1 MSCKGRTIAE
11 FMKKIKSLVSIL
23 LAVFVVFASCVTAN
37 AASAS
42 ISAYASKVNVTS
54 GDTITV
60 TVSLNSCSG
69 ISGINFTLTYNSSH
83 LQYVSSS
90 IGGAGDVFSLKNAN
104 QSGSSI
110 KGAFMNVDG
119 STSSS
124 TGTLATVTFKVI
136 SSASAKSP
144 LSLSAS
150 ATDSA
155 ANTVS
160 VTATGTTLTLGTTT
174 AKPSTTKPTTTK
186 PTTTKPTTTKPTT
199 TKPTTTEPTTEG
211 ESTTKVIAT
220 ETIAV
225 TVGNSYQLAKPSS
238 MSGKVTYSSSK
249 TSVASVTDAGVIS
262 TIAKGMTTITAV
274 SENGV
279 TKTWLLI
286 VGDGSTVEKEDEST
300 TLTDEETTTE
310 LQMIGSVTEEN
321 TTEEE
326 TTADTKD
333 SLKKDKGDETFR
345 LIFGTGAVVAVLII
359 IIIIVSM
366 IRKRRSFVG

>member
-1 MSCKGRTIAE
+1 
-11 FMKKIKSLVSIL
+11 MKKIKSLISVL
-23 LAVFVVFASCVTAN
+23 LAVFVVFTSCVVAN

-42 ISAYASKVNVTS
+42 ISAYSSKTNVSS

-60 TVSLNSCSG
+60 TVSLNSNPG
-69 ISGINFTLTYNSSH
+69 IAGVNFTLSYNSSH

-90 IGGAGDVFSLKNAN
+90 IGGAGNAFGLKNAN
-104 QSGSSI
+104 QSGSAI

-119 STSSS
+119 SVSTS
-124 TGTLATVTFKVI
+124 TGTLASITFKVI
-136 SSASAKSP
+136 SNVSASSP

-150 ATDSA
+150 ATDSS

-160 VTATGTTLTLGTTT
+160 VSASGTTLKLGSSTTSTT

-186 PTTTKPTTTKPTT
+186 PTTTAPTTKPTT
-199 TKPTTTEPTTEG
+199 TKPTTTETTTEG
-211 ESTTKVIAT
+211 ESTTKIIAT

-238 MSGKVTYSSSK
+238 MTGKVTYSSSK
-249 TSVASVTDAGVIS
+249 TSVAKVTDGGVIS

-286 VGDGSTVEKEDEST
+286 VGDGSTVEKETEST
-300 TLTDEETTTE
+300 TATDEETTTE
-310 LQMIGSVTEEN
+310 LMIIGSVTEPD

-326 TTADTKD
+326 TTAESEGNGKN
-333 SLKKDKGDETFR
+333 DKGDETFR

>member
-1 MSCKGRTIAE
+1 
-11 FMKKIKSLVSIL
+11 MKKIKSLISIL
-23 LAVFVVFASCVTAN
+23 LAVFVVFTSCVVAN

-42 ISAYASKVNVTS
+42 ISAYSSKTNVAS

-60 TVSLNSCSG
+60 TISLNSNPG
-69 ISGINFTLTYNSSH
+69 IAGVNFTLSYNSSH

-90 IGGAGDVFSLKNAN
+90 IGGAGNSFGLKNAN
-104 QSGSSI
+104 QSGSAI

-119 STSSS
+119 SESTS

-136 SSASAKSP
+136 SSAAANSP

-150 ATDSA
+150 ATDSD

-160 VTATGTTLTLGTTT
+160 VSANGTTLKLGTT
-174 AKPSTTKPTTTK
+174 STTKPTTTK

-199 TKPTTTEPTTEG
+199 TKPTTTKPTTTDPITTNATTETTTQVEF
-211 ESTTKVIAT
+211 ESGTT

-225 TVGNSYQLAKPSS
+225 AVGKSYQLAKPSA
-238 MSGKVTYSSSK
+238 MTGKVTYSSSK
-249 TSVASVTDAGVIS
+249 TSVATVTDEGVIT

-274 SENGV
+274 GENGS
-279 TKTWLLI
+279 KKWLLI
-286 VGDGSTVEKEDEST
+286 VGDGSTVETETEST
-300 TLTDEETTTE
+300 TATDEEETTTE
-310 LQMIGSVTEEN
+310 LQLIGSETEPDITEEQ
-321 TTEEE
+321 
-326 TTADTKD
+326 TTAESKD
-333 SLKKDKGDETFR
+333 NLKKDKGDETFR
-345 LIFGTGAVVAVLII
+345 IIFGTGAVVAVLII

>member
-1 MSCKGRTIAE
+1 
-11 FMKKIKSLVSIL
+11 MKKIKSIIAIL
-23 LAVFVVFASCVTAN
+23 LAVFVVFASCVAVN

-42 ISAYASKVNVTS
+42 ISAYAGKTNVTQ
-54 GDTITV
+54 GDTVTV
-60 TVSLNSCSG
+60 TVSLNSSSG

-83 LQYVSSS
+83 LEYQSSS
-90 IGGAGDVFSLKNAN
+90 IGGAGDAFSLKNAN

-119 STSSS
+119 STVTS
-124 TGTLATVTFKVI
+124 TGTLATITFKVI
-136 SSASAKSP
+136 SSASVSSP

-160 VTATGTTLTLGTTT
+160 VSASGTTLTIASATANTT
-174 AKPSTTKPTTTK
+174 TTTK
-186 PTTTKPTTTKPTT
+186 PSTSATTAKPTTTKPTT
-199 TKPTTTEPTTEG
+199 TKPTTTETTTEG
-211 ESTTKVIAT
+211 ESTTKIIAT

-225 TVGNSYQLAKPSS
+225 SVGNVYQLAKPSS
-238 MSGKVTYSSSK
+238 MSGSVSYSSSK
-249 TSVASVTDAGVIS
+249 TSVATVTDAGVIS
-262 TIAKGMTTITAV
+262 TVAKGMTTITAV

-310 LQMIGSVTEEN
+310 LQVIGSVTEAD

-326 TTADTKD
+326 TTAETEDTG
-333 SLKKDKGDETFR
+333 KKDKGDETFR

-359 IIIIVSM
+359 IIIVVSM
-366 IRKRRSFVG
+366 IRKRRSFVE